1 MHLLSDLMKGK
12 YMALENSRRQGG
24 VAEIEKSWKSYT
36 CFSGDYLKK
45 NKKKLFEAWSCCSLK
60 SVMEAVYFNRMAA
73 DDEVEALVLLN
84 VIIVHRSFS
93 Y

>member
-1 MHLLSDLMKGK
+1 
-12 YMALENSRRQGG
+12 
-24 VAEIEKSWKSYT
+24 
-36 CFSGDYLKK
+36 LKK
-45 NKKKLFEAWSCCSLK
+45 NKKNLFEAWSCCSLK
-60 SVMEAVYFNRMAA
+60 SVLEALYFSRMAA